1 MRLSRRSAVRRW
13 IAAMADP
20 LDDLRLRDELL
31 QILFW
36 FRGEGLGEIVT
47 PRDLVAFLGVN
58 AGSIQ
63 IRLERLAEEGY
74 VVVID
79 AAAKRY
85 GLTEWG
91 IKEGGRRFADEFAG
105 LTGQAHGEC
114 NNPNCSC
121 LTDGPEACDS
131 RTPHVH

>member
-1 MRLSRRSAVRRW
+1 
-13 IAAMADP
+13 MADP
-20 LDDLRLRDELL
+20 LDDIRQRDELL

-36 FRGEGLGEIVT
+36 FRGEGLGDVVT
-47 PRDLVAFLGVN
+47 PQDLVTFLG
-58 AGSIQ
+58 SDPDTIQ
-63 IRLERLAEEGY
+63 QRLERLAAEGY
-74 VVVID
+74 VVSTGGAVE
-79 AAAKRY
+79 RY

-121 LTDGPEACDS
+121 QTEGPEACQA
-131 RTPHVH
+131 RTAHAH